1 MPITNSVRALYVAV
15 IISIQIYF
23 AYAAT
28 LYMEIRSAA
37 FGMVLLTFIF
47 CAGLICFYVFVLVRK
62 DEVDS
67 YNATY
72 REVEET
78 KSKE

>member
-1 MPITNSVRALYVAV
+1 
-15 IISIQIYF
+15 
-23 AYAAT
+23 
-28 LYMEIRSAA
+28 MEIRSAA